1 MSQQRCTIFD
11 HQEPIIG
18 ICLSDVCDSKAISCF
33 QCFKQFHSQHQREC
47 KTFKILSNQLIE
59 YQKAYQEFIE
69 KVKDCKLKFDE
80 LYQKFLNRSQEYFEQ
95 LNSINQLMKEKY
107 YYPTDSDID
116 FLKNYYTK
124 RELNQ
129 ESYLINQLYLIIEY
143 LQKQDLD
150 QFTFEL
156 QNQKIHTEQDQTD
169 NQSINLKQ
177 ETIDVMFQ
185 QGIDLFKNNHFQQSF
200 DVFENLLKVEKSN
213 QQAIYWKIQCLMH
226 MKKYSDVVVDCDRI
240 IKDDS
245 QFYEISL
252 KEIETLIKHQRYDQ
266 AIEIIEKEYPR
277 GVFSLFQQHIHL
289 FNYEN
294 MNLQDSLNIK
304 KIINIINQIIHENLS
319 KSKQSLF
326 NLFEVLSDS
335 QISLIKEINQTQN
348 KNELNDLPD
357 NKKEQKSNEIIEQT
371 QFETTLNSTLEQ
383 DNQVNFNY
391 QFGKYIGIPLQK
403 DLQSYQKLNLQ
414 DNKSPHEE
422 FLNAHLY
429 QGDILIKSENYKEAI
444 KLFDKIIERD
454 SNNWIAHK
462 NKAQCLNLLEL
473 HEEAIQFSNLAIQI
487 DSQRFGSYLIR
498 GSSQLKLNRYEE
510 AIESFQ
516 TVINL
521 DKTQH
526 KAYALNGVALHNLG
540 RFKEAITQFDIALFI
555 FQDVSYLIKKAD
567 SLFEIEKYS
576 EAITAYEDALL
587 AGTTDTDY
595 IYEKL
600 KSIQI
605 N

>member
-1 MSQQRCTIFD
+1 M
-11 HQEPIIG
+11 
-18 ICLSDVCDSKAISCF
+18 SCF
-33 QCFKQFHSQHQREC
+33 NKVLTYL
-47 KTFKILSNQLIE
+47 KTIIFNNHLTFSKIFQ
-59 YQKAYQEFIE
+59 
-69 KVKDCKLKFDE
+69 KLKN
-80 LYQKFLNRSQEYFEQ
+80 L
-95 LNSINQLMKEKY
+95 INKLFIGKV
-107 YYPTDSDID
+107 
-116 FLKNYYTK
+116 FLKVIK
-124 RELNQ
+124 
-129 ESYLINQLYLIIEY
+129 LI
-143 LQKQDLD
+143 
-150 QFTFEL
+150 
-156 QNQKIHTEQDQTD
+156 
-169 NQSINLKQ
+169 
-177 ETIDVMFQ
+177 V
-185 QGIDLFKNNHFQQSF
+185 
-200 DVFENLLKVEKSN
+200 
-213 QQAIYWKIQCLMH
+213 QCLMH
-226 MKKYSDVVVDCDRI
+226 MKKYHDVFEECDRI

-252 KEIETLIKHQRYDQ
+252 KEIETLIKHQRFDQ

-277 GVFSLFQQHIHL
+277 EVFSLFQQHIHL

-304 KIINIINQIIHENLS
+304 KIINITNQIILENLS

-335 QISLIKEINQTQN
+335 QISLIKEINQTQY

-357 NKKEQKSNEIIEQT
+357 NKKEQTSNEIIEQT

-391 QFGKYIGIPLQK
+391 QFGKFIGIPLE

-414 DNKSPHEE
+414 DKKSPYEE

-540 RFKEAITQFDIALFI
+540 RFQEAITQFDIALFI
-555 FQDVSYLIKKAD
+555 FQDVQYLIKKAD
-567 SLFEIEKYS
+567 SLFEIQKYS